1 MEKLNRPL
9 NHVLRKWGLRQHVNE
24 RMALSVWHEAAG
36 SKLSSCTRAAAVKE
50 GILFVQVQNS
60 SWAQHLTFFKGT
72 LLKKI
77 NRLLK
82 GNVIKDIRFQ
92 VGVVDCEEKL
102 LPGSGKEEI
111 RLDGGERNKI
121 KEMFADFK
129 GEDIMREKLMLL
141 MEKEILSRKR
151 KAAEGWLLC
160 PQCGS
165 YAPPQEIC
173 PLCKL

>member
-9 NHVLRKWGLRQHVNE
+9 NQVLGKWGLRQHVKE
-24 RMALSVWHEAAG
+24 RMALYVWPEAAG

-50 GILFVQVQNS
+50 GILFVQVPNS

-77 NRLLK
+77 NRLLQ

-92 VGVVDCEEKL
+92 VGVVEKEEKL
-102 LPGSGKEEI
+102 TPGGGQEEI
-111 RLDGGERNKI
+111 DLDEGERK
-121 KEMFADFK
+121 KLREMFADFQ
-129 GEDIMREKLMLL
+129 GEDIMREKLMQL
-141 MEKEILSRKR
+141 MEKEMLSRKR

-165 YAPPQEIC
+165 YMPPQGLC

>member
-9 NHVLRKWGLRQHVNE
+9 NHVLRKWGLRQHVHE
-24 RMALSVWHEAAG
+24 RMALYVWQEAAG

-77 NRLLK
+77 NRLLQ
-82 GNVIKDIRFQ
+82 GNVIKEIRFQ
-92 VGVVDCEEKL
+92 VGVVDGEDKN
-102 LPGSGKEEI
+102 LPSAPREEI
-111 RLDGGERNKI
+111 GLDEGERKKI
-121 KEMFADFK
+121 REMFADFK

-151 KAAEGWLLC
+151 KAAEGWIIC
-160 PQCGS
+160 PECGA
-165 YAPPQEIC
+165 YAPPEEKC